1 MMHRHPAFILSRA
14 ITASA
19 VALAL
24 LSGCGGG
31 ASSALPNAGGA
42 APPTSA
48 SGRIVQKLSL
58 LIPAKGYAN
67 SRRAPQ
73 YTSISTKGIGI
84 SLVLQGK
91 SAPTNPATLTS
102 PDVAIDLTTTP
113 ISIVGDLGPSGQSI
127 SCTAVTAPQP
137 GQDCTLALS
146 LPTDVAEIVV
156 NAWDAAP
163 TTGGTSFAPTAQLL
177 SSAAAPITVTGGA
190 PGPTIALVLDGIAA
204 SLHIVPSPQQTHF
217 VPAGN
222 GSAGSP
228 PLYTEIGA
236 GPVSVTFDALDADG
250 NIIIG
255 NGAPTVQ
262 WQIAQNGTSVLSG
275 TIASGLPTNV
285 SIAPLLT
292 NAAAFTSSY
301 ALTATAA
308 TPSGTPL
315 STSIA
320 IQPAQELWLPG
331 NNSVG
336 GTTGRGPQSIGGA
349 TAATGFEIPPSTG
362 TLTSPILLGADT
374 IPASSI
380 SQCPNLPS
388 GTTPAPFSL
397 STNLAADPSGN
408 LWLLVVTSYSGT
420 PSGQAS
426 CVEGFAVQNA
436 ANPPQPLPNSMRL
449 LSSTDN
455 FSGCTIDRFD
465 TLWCIDATTDTLDG
479 YDLQASGTAPFSVA
493 NVTLPIS
500 LPPAGTAT
508 TPIAIAVQPGGTN
521 LWLAMA
527 ASVVGTS
534 TTTTF
539 YAREIPIT
547 TSNSSAPSLGSPSN
561 WAQFGNAFVSTDVMG
576 SAIPVPDPPLAV
588 DANDNIYSV
597 DVGNV
602 TGGAQ
607 TPLIGMWTPSLGG
620 GTLSFGGSANASA
633 SYAFPGSGSGLS
645 NSDAP
650 FEIGPDGALWAWDSS
665 AYGITRY
672 TVAGSSLAADTLLN
686 SPAPLPFGGVGGF
699 SVAP

>member
-1 MMHRHPAFILSRA
+1 MTHRHSAIALSSRF
-14 ITASA
+14 TAGA
-19 VALAL
+19 LALAL
-24 LSGCGGG
+24 LSGCGG
-31 ASSALPNAGGA
+31 ASSALPNAGGG
-42 APPTSA
+42 APTTSA

-58 LIPAKGYAN
+58 LLPAKGSTN

-84 SLVLQGK
+84 ALVLQGK

-113 ISIVGDLGPSGQSI
+113 ISIVGDLGPNGQTI
-127 SCTAVTAPQP
+127 SCTAVTSPQP

-156 NAWDAAP
+156 NAWDAPP
-163 TTGGTSFAPTAQLL
+163 TTGSTSFAPTAQLL

-228 PLYTEIGA
+228 PLYTEIGS

-292 NAAAFTSSY
+292 NAAALTSSY

-320 IQPAQELWLPG
+320 IQPAQELWLPFNG
-331 NNSVG
+331 LPPSS
-336 GTTGRGPQSIGGA
+336 TGRGPKSLGGSSA
-349 TAATGFEIPPSTG
+349 LVGYEIPPNSG
-362 TLTSPILLGADT
+362 SLSMPA
-374 IPASSI
+374 IPLSSDALAASAV
-380 SQCPNLPS
+380 QACPNNLV
-388 GTTPAPFSL
+388 GTHAAPMNISEGI
-397 STNLAADPSGN
+397 AADPSGN
-408 LWLLVVTSYSGT
+408 LWLLLATPYSGT

-426 CVEGFAVQNA
+426 CVEGFAMQNA

-465 TLWCIDATTDTLDG
+465 TLWCIDTTTDTLDG
-479 YDLQASGTAPFSVA
+479 YNLQASGTAPFSVA

-547 TSNSSAPSLGSPSN
+547 TASSSAPSLGTPSN
-561 WAQFGNAFVSTDVMG
+561 WAQFGSPYVSTVVTG
-576 SAIPVPDPPLAV
+576 SAIPVPDPPIAV
-588 DANDNIYSV
+588 DASDNIYSV

-602 TGGAQ
+602 TAGAQ
-607 TPLIGMWTPSLGG
+607 APLIAMWTPSLGG
-620 GTLSFGGSANASA
+620 GSLSFGNPPNASTA
-633 SYAFPGSGSGLS
+633 YPFPGSGLGAS
-645 NSDAP
+645 N
-650 FEIGPDGALWAWDSS
+650 
-665 AYGITRY
+665 
-672 TVAGSSLAADTLLN
+672 
-686 SPAPLPFGGVGGF
+686 
-699 SVAP
+699 